1 MQVKKPVSEPSHDP
15 LLNRFR
21 EVRCLLTKFRE
32 TMKKRGDFDEPI
44 AAAYRQADDEVW
56 FLSESHDRQKC
67 ASGMTSAD
75 SKIQMARLSLL
86 LEKWTRL
93 CDLLAA
99 GQAVTADQ
107 ILGRTT

>member
-1 MQVKKPVSEPSHDP
+1 MQVKKLVSEPSHDP

-21 EVRCLLTKFRE
+21 EVRSLLTKFKE
-32 TMKKRGDFDEPI
+32 TMKKQGNFDAPI

-67 ASGMTSAD
+67 ASGMTTAD
-75 SKIQMARLSLL
+75 SEIQMERLSLL

-93 CDLLAA
+93 CDLASA
-99 GQAVTADQ
+99 GEAVTADH
-107 ILGRTT
+107 IEGRRI